1 MEYIKDEYTP
11 DQYSETP
18 VLRNEDIVATY
29 TNRLTAANAYDGSV
43 QEARDLYK
51 SSMSVTPPEESNGI
65 PSDDGNAPI
74 TTPDIQLGEQEQP
87 LMARLFNSAPEPLQR
102 MLTPFLVPFT
112 NNKALKGV
120 TIGIGDG
127 INGALGMLRDINNA
141 VVESNGGVGI
151 SQEDW
156 LKLPEIIERG
166 DSTTEAIVGGLT
178 QFMSIYGALGKVSS
192 VNKMSSRGK
201 KLFDDMWRGGLA
213 DAAFDPEEGN
223 LATLI
228 NMLDE
233 DKTVL
238 GLPIGQMNGA
248 FTQWL
253 GTPVGEDAEAFER
266 LEQRAKNLMEGAGL
280 GMLAHGL
287 VAAIKGMKKVMVEY
301 DPDKFF
307 AMLKKAGFDVDPR
320 SFLFENTLGAENI
333 QTPKLNELGMYSQL
347 EKAML
352 NLTQDTNKPDDLL
365 RYLTKN
371 GVTNDELNNSGVMD
385 LINEKKKTGESITK
399 AEVGEIFDE
408 MDVTQ
413 SFASTTRTY
422 QDGTNNLDSMT
433 DEEDLLAVYEKDN
446 GINMDN
452 AHMFDDEDIAGFN
465 GRVLNYD
472 EVDENLVGHSND
484 IVASWKD
491 NSQGTD
497 DELLG
502 SSDIMDLEVALKKN
516 DPKKYGPM
524 LPMDIIRKLQNINN
538 DDVFASDVEAAA
550 MKIAKDNY
558 NQAPTFQWDLN
569 EGEFNYRVTGNEDY
583 GYTTEVFRK
592 ADGGQV
598 DELELATSSTE
609 ALMRIT
615 RHEEEF
621 GGVSSQASDA
631 TKWHK
636 YNGEW
641 MIVNVDAVDTYKEI
655 IITADSPSG
664 TIFDGGNVHFPEDN
678 KAFHLRTTEPNSET
692 LYIEE
697 LQSDWAEDI
706 SKKGVQKGNTFTN
719 PLRDELEAARIERDA
734 VLEVS
739 NWKLRY
745 TDGSSENIVPKID
758 RLPESPQDATN
769 TWSMMSKED
778 RKPIADAINNVK
790 RLEGEIRNDENAIP
804 QSPLPNDKWIN
815 VGLRRAI
822 AVAIENGQTRVE
834 WTPAKVHYERWGS
847 GKETKKFP
855 LGTRRAKFEKLYDE
869 KMNGIAKRIANKYK
883 STSGSHY
890 IEINDAMIAQHY
902 SGKGDKL
909 MAAAPAIPAAQVAND
924 KEDNS

>member
-1 MEYIKDEYTP
+1 MEYIKDEYSP

-18 VLRNEDIVATY
+18 VLRNEDVVATY

-192 VNKMSSRGK
+192 VNKMSSKGK

-399 AEVGEIFDE
+399 AEVGEIFEE

-413 SFASTTRTY
+413 SYEVIKREYGANANSI
-422 QDGTNNLDSMT
+422 DSMS
-433 DEEDLLAVYEKDN
+433 DEDDLLAIYEKDN

-452 AHMFDDEDIAGFN
+452 AHMFDDDEVASMN
-465 GRVLNYD
+465 GKVLDHD
-472 EVDENLVGHSND
+472 EVDAD
-484 IVASWKD
+484 IEYAREEIMRQFDDDVYAGDEAIKLFGEMNKLYPEKYPQADDTYAPDEWYDKLR
-491 NSQGTD
+491 NINID
-497 DELLG
+497 DEFRQHAEEATRAMAEA
-502 SSDIMDLEVALKKN
+502 DYDA
-516 DPKKYGPM
+516 DPIFK
-524 LPMDIIRKLQNINN
+524 
-538 DDVFASDVEAAA
+538 
-550 MKIAKDNY
+550 
-558 NQAPTFQWDLN
+558 WDLA
-569 EGEFNYRVTGNEDY
+569 EGDFQYTITGNESG
-583 GYTTEVFRK
+583 GYQTEVYRSE
-592 ADGGQV
+592 AQGGQRLGQSTTGLDV
-598 DELELATSSTE
+598 VYSPTE
-609 ALMRIT
+609 AMVQVRS
-615 RHEEEF
+615 HN
-621 GGVSSQASDA
+621 DA
-631 TKWHK
+631 FMH
-636 YNGEW
+636 
-641 MIVNVDAVDTYKEI
+641 DAVDGGTKWSENIVNTDAVSTYKETV
-655 IITADSPSG
+655 ITADSPSG
-664 TIFDGGNVHFPEDN
+664 TVFSGGQIHFPEKN
-678 KAFHLRTTEPNSET
+678 KAFHLRTTEPNANT

-697 LQSDWAEDI
+697 LQSDWAGDI
-706 SKKGVQKGNTFTN
+706 SKKGVKKG
-719 PLRDELEAARIERDA
+719 DEYNQSVRKALQDAVAARDKF
-734 VLEVS
+734 LETTDWEFSGHRLMGNEEELVPR
-739 NWKLRY
+739 NKDIDGDTLWKE
-745 TDGSSENIVPKID
+745 TDGKVVEQIVAHNKIVNNYK
-758 RLPESPQDATN
+758 AKVT
-769 TWSMMSKED
+769 KE
-778 RKPIADAINNVK
+778 A
-790 RLEGEIRNDENAIP
+790 EAIP
-804 QSPLPNDKWIN
+804 QSPLPNDKYIN
-815 VGLRRAI
+815 VGLRTAI
-822 AVAIENGQTRVE
+822 AQAIDAGQTRVE
-834 WTPAKVHYERWGS
+834 WTPAQVHIDRWS
-847 GKETKKFP
+847 G
-855 LGTRRAKFEKLYDE
+855 RFEEMYKILYD
-869 KMNGIAKRIANKYK
+869 KKLGGIAKRIANKYNAK
-883 STSGSHY
+883 AGQHY
-890 IEINDAMIAQHY
+890 IEISPEMIAHHK

-909 MAAAPAIPAAQVAND
+909 MATAPAIPAAQVAND